1 VGSVSLAGLAARYG
15 LDAHTVEQLG
25 RLAERLSAER
35 APTAVRE
42 PADVLARH
50 LADSLVGLELSEV
63 RSSAR
68 AADLGSGAGLP
79 GLALAACLAE
89 TSFQLVESQQSRC
102 SYLAATAADMGI
114 TNVRVVCSR
123 AEEWVGGIGVNDL
136 VVARALAP
144 QVVVMEYAAPLLALD
159 GHLVEWRGQRD
170 PGEEAQAERAATAL
184 GLTREVIR
192 HVAPFPG
199 ALDRHLHVF
208 RKSAPTPDTF
218 PRRAGLASR
227 RPLGAEPR

>member
-1 VGSVSLAGLAARYG
+1 VDSVSLAGLAARYG
-15 LDAHTVEQLG
+15 LDAHIVEQLG

-42 PADVLARH
+42 PEDVLARH

-68 AADLGSGAGLP
+68 VADLGSGAGLP
-79 GLALAACLAE
+79 GLALAACLPE

-102 SYLAATAADMGI
+102 SYLAATAAEMGV

-123 AEEWVGGIGVNDL
+123 AEEWAEGIGMNDL

-159 GHLVEWRGQRD
+159 GHLAEWRGRRD
-170 PGEEAQAERAATAL
+170 PGEEAQAERAATTL

>member
-1 VGSVSLAGLAARYG
+1 LAGLAARYG
-15 LDAHTVEQLG
+15 LEAPAAEQLG
-25 RLAERLSAER
+25 RLAERLSVER

-68 AADLGSGAGLP
+68 VADLGSGAGLP
-79 GLALAACLAE
+79 GLALAACLPE

-102 SYLAATAADMGI
+102 SYLAATAADMAI
-114 TNVRVVCSR
+114 LNARVTCSR
-123 AEEWVGGIGVNDL
+123 AEEWAEGIGMNDL

-144 QVVVMEYAAPLLALD
+144 QVVVMEYAAPLLALG
-159 GHLVEWRGQRD
+159 GHLVEWRGRRD
-170 PGEEAQAERAATAL
+170 PTEEAQAERAATSL
-184 GLTREVIR
+184 GLTRQEIR

-199 ALDRHLHVF
+199 AHDRHLHVF
-208 RKSAPTPDTF
+208 HKSAPTPDTF